1 MGFVAAST
9 DEFRLLMSL
18 LLCLSGQI
26 GSGKSS
32 VSSAIGLALG
42 WRRTGFGD
50 FLRSEITRL
59 GGNPDSREALQDL
72 GQRRVDE
79 DPNAFCREVLTAGGF
94 KPGDNFVIDGVRHV
108 SIFDILVAVSKP
120 THARLLF
127 LGAVETTRIARVQTR
142 DDAQDFA
149 RATTHRVEAELG
161 DTLPQRADGVVNAD
175 QPLNRVVSDCLA
187 LIKGWQESPLST
199 GV

>member
-1 MGFVAAST
+1 
-9 DEFRLLMSL
+9 MSL
-18 LLCLSGQI
+18 LVCFSGQI

-32 VSSAIGLALG
+32 VSAAVAEALG

-50 FLRSEITRL
+50 YLRSEITRL

-72 GQRRVDE
+72 GQKRVDE
-79 DPNAFCREVLTAGGF
+79 DPKSFCRDVLIAGGF
-94 KPGDNFVIDGVRHV
+94 KPGDNFVVDGVRHV
-108 SIFDILVAVSKP
+108 SIFDILVAECKP
-120 THARLLF
+120 THTRLLF
-127 LGAVETTRIARVQTR
+127 LGAVETTRIGRVQTR

-161 DTLPQRADGVVNAD
+161 DTLPQRADGVVNAE
-175 QPLNRVVSDCLA
+175 QPLDRVVSDCLK
-187 LIKGWQESPLST
+187 LITGWLESPLST